1 MGVAQR
7 TKRNAVEL
15 KKKGEAMGSKNG
27 KFYQVST
34 LQALALG
41 FSKSV
46 ITVEDFLLHGDI
58 GLGTFEDVDG
68 EMIVLDGKCYRA
80 KNNGDVVPAEPE
92 RGVPF
97 AAICC
102 FQSQR
107 QEKLSRMDTIEQL
120 KEWGHRIDVD
130 VIAHKEWLTLRTE
143 EDFGLNSMY
152 MVRID
157 GEFSKVDA
165 RSESG
170 TKAHHV
176 SLKDA
181 LSVTQKAFI
190 FEDIKGSLVCV
201 YYPDY
206 MDGINAAG
214 WHLHFLSEDKKHG
227 GHVFDISLTQ
237 GNASFCRISSVE
249 VQIPDTPAF
258 DTYALKGASKDE
270 IKSVEQGKNK

>member
-1 MGVAQR
+1 MNQNNV
-7 TKRNAVEL
+7 
-15 KKKGEAMGSKNG
+15 
-27 KFYQVST
+27 KFFQVST

-46 ITVEDFLLHGDI
+46 ITVEELLKHGNT

-80 KNNGDVVPAEPE
+80 RHDGSVVVAEDK

-97 AAICC
+97 ASVCP

-107 QEKLSRMDTIEQL
+107 LEKIGKVDTIEQL
-120 KEWGHRIDVD
+120 KEW
-130 VIAHKEWLTLRTE
+130 LTLWIE
-143 EDFGLNSMY
+143 KDFSLNSMHV
-152 MVRID
+152 VRID

-176 SLKDA
+176 TLKEA
-181 LSVTQKAFI
+181 LSVTQKAFV
-190 FEDIKGSLVCV
+190 FENIKGSLVCV

-214 WHLHFLSEDKKHG
+214 WHLHFLSEDRTCG
-227 GHVFDISLTQ
+227 GHVFDISITK
-237 GNASFCRISSVE
+237 GDAAFCRITSIE
-249 VQIPDTPAF
+249 IQIPDTPAF

-270 IKSVEQGKNK
+270 IKSVEQGKTP

>member
-1 MGVAQR
+1 M
-7 TKRNAVEL
+7 TAV
-15 KKKGEAMGSKNG
+15 

-46 ITVEDFLLHGDI
+46 VTVGELLRHGNL

-80 KNNGDVVPAEPE
+80 KDNGDVELAQDN

-97 AAICC
+97 AAVCN
-102 FQSQR
+102 FKSTR
-107 QEKLSRMDTIEQL
+107 SEKFGKMNTIDQL
-120 KEWGHRIDVD
+120 
-130 VIAHKEWLTLRTE
+130 KEWLTLRIE
-143 EDFGLNSMY
+143 EEFGLNSMY
-152 MVRID
+152 AVKID
-157 GEFSKVDA
+157 GEFAKVDA

-170 TKAHHV
+170 TRAHHL

-190 FEDIKGSLVCV
+190 FENIAGSLVCV

-206 MDGINAAG
+206 MNGINAAG
-214 WHLHFLSEDKKHG
+214 WHMHFLSEDKKNG
-227 GHVFDISLTQ
+227 GHVFDVSIIRA
-237 GNASFCRISSVE
+237 NAAFCRITSLE
-249 VQIPDTPAF
+249 IQIPDTPAF
-258 DTYALKGASKDE
+258 DTYALKNASQDE
-270 IKSVEQGKNK
+270 IKSVEQGKN

>member
-1 MGVAQR
+1 MG
-7 TKRNAVEL
+7 KY
-15 KKKGEAMGSKNG
+15 
-27 KFYQVST
+27 FQVST

-46 ITVEDFLLHGDI
+46 ITVKELLRHGDM

-68 EMIVLDGKCYRA
+68 EMIVLDGKCYRTR
-80 KNNGDVVPAEPE
+80 NDGNVVPAEDE

-97 AAICC
+97 ASVCC
-102 FQSQR
+102 FQPKR
-107 QEKLSRMDTIEQL
+107 LEKLGRMDTIDRL
-120 KEWGHRIDVD
+120 
-130 VIAHKEWLTLRTE
+130 KEWLTLRIE

-152 MVRID
+152 AVRID

-176 SLKDA
+176 TLKDA
-181 LSVTQKAFI
+181 LSVTQKAFV
-190 FEDIKGSLVCV
+190 FENIKGTLVCV

-214 WHLHFLSEDKKHG
+214 WHLHFLSDDKKYG
-227 GHVFDISLTQ
+227 GHVFDISLAQ
-237 GNASFCRISSVE
+237 GDAAFCRITNVE
-249 VQIPDTPAF
+249 IQIPDTPAF
-258 DTYALKGASKDE
+258 DTYALKAASKDE
-270 IKSVEQGKNK
+270 IKSVEQGKQ

>member
-1 MGVAQR
+1 M
-7 TKRNAVEL
+7 
-15 KKKGEAMGSKNG
+15 

-46 ITVEDFLLHGDI
+46 ITVEELLKNGNT

-80 KNNGDVVPAEPE
+80 KNNGDIVMAEDK

-97 AAICC
+97 AAVCN
-102 FQSQR
+102 FQSNR
-107 QEKLSRMDTIEQL
+107 IEEFGKMDTIENL
-120 KEWGHRIDVD
+120 
-130 VIAHKEWLTLRTE
+130 KEWLTVCIE

-152 MVRID
+152 AVRID
-157 GEFSKVDA
+157 GDFSKVDA

-170 TKAHHV
+170 TVAHHLT
-176 SLKDA
+176 LKDA

-190 FEDIKGSLVCV
+190 FENVKGSLVCV

-214 WHLHFLSEDKKHG
+214 WHLHFISEDKKHG
-227 GHVFDISLTQ
+227 GHVFDVNINQ
-237 GNASFCRISSVE
+237 GKAAFCRITSLE
-249 VQIPDTPAF
+249 IRIPDSPAF

-270 IKSVEQGKNK
+270 IKSVEQGKN

>member
-1 MGVAQR
+1 MP
-7 TKRNAVEL
+7 KY
-15 KKKGEAMGSKNG
+15 
-27 KFYQVST
+27 YQVST
-34 LQALALG
+34 LQALSLG

-46 ITVEDFLLHGDI
+46 VTVGELLQNGNT

-80 KNNGDVVPAEPE
+80 QNNGDVVATENE

-97 AAICC
+97 AAVCH

-107 QEKLSRMDTIEQL
+107 TEEFGKFDTIDAL
-120 KEWGHRIDVD
+120 KKH
-130 VIAHKEWLTLRTE
+130 LTLCIE

-152 MVRID
+152 LVRID
-157 GEFSKVDA
+157 GEFSKIDA

-170 TKAHHV
+170 TRAHHL

-190 FEDIKGSLVCV
+190 FENIKGSLVCV

-214 WHLHFLSEDKKHG
+214 WHLHFISEDRKKG
-227 GHVFDISLTQ
+227 GHVFDLSMIQ
-237 GNASFCRISSVE
+237 GKAAFCRITSLE
-249 VQIPDTPAF
+249 IRIPDTPAF
-258 DTYALKGASKDE
+258 DTYALKSASKDE
-270 IKSVEQGKNK
+270 IKSVEQGKH

>member
-1 MGVAQR
+1 M
-7 TKRNAVEL
+7 KY
-15 KKKGEAMGSKNG
+15 
-27 KFYQVST
+27 YQVST

-46 ITVEDFLLHGDI
+46 ITVGELLQNGNT

-80 KNNGDVVPAEPE
+80 QNNGDIVMAEYE

-97 AAICC
+97 AAVCN
-102 FQSQR
+102 FQSNR
-107 QEKLSRMDTIEQL
+107 TEELGKMDTIENL
-120 KEWGHRIDVD
+120 KQ
-130 VIAHKEWLTLRTE
+130 WLTLRVE

-152 MVRID
+152 AVRID
-157 GEFSKVDA
+157 GDFAKIDA

-170 TKAHHV
+170 TVAHHLT
-176 SLKDA
+176 LKDA

-190 FEDIKGSLVCV
+190 FENLKGSLVCV

-214 WHLHFLSEDKKHG
+214 WHLHFISEDKKHG
-227 GHVFDISLTQ
+227 GHVFDVSVNQ
-237 GNASFCRISSVE
+237 GKADFCRITSLE
-249 VQIPDTPAF
+249 IRIPDSPAF

-270 IKSVEQGKNK
+270 IKSVEQGKS

>member
-1 MGVAQR
+1 MEQN
-7 TKRNAVEL
+7 T
-15 KKKGEAMGSKNG
+15 G
-27 KFYQVST
+27 KFYQLST

-41 FSKSV
+41 YSKSV
-46 ITVEDFLLHGDI
+46 ITVGELLGQGNL

-80 KNNGDVVPAEPE
+80 MNNGDVVPAEEE

-97 AAICC
+97 AAVCH
-102 FQSQR
+102 FQPQR
-107 QEKLSRMDTIEQL
+107 TEKTGETATIEQL
-120 KEWGHRIDVD
+120 KEW
-130 VIAHKEWLTLRTE
+130 LTLRIE

-152 MVRID
+152 AVRID
-157 GEFSKVDA
+157 GEFLKVDA

-176 SLKDA
+176 TLKDA

-190 FEDIKGSLVCV
+190 FENVKGSLVCV

-227 GHVFDISLTQ
+227 GHVFDLAMAR
-237 GNASFCRISSVE
+237 GDASFCRITRVE
-249 VQIPDTPAF
+249 IQIPDAPAF
-258 DTYALKGASKDE
+258 DTYALKGASQEE
-270 IKSVEQGKNK
+270 IKSVEQGKK

>member
-1 MGVAQR
+1 MVAQ
-7 TKRNAVEL
+7 N
-15 KKKGEAMGSKNG
+15 GSKETSENNMG
-27 KFYQVST
+27 KYYQVST

-46 ITVEDFLLHGDI
+46 ITVKELIRHGDM

-80 KNNGDVVPAEPE
+80 KNDGNVVPAEDE

-97 AAICC
+97 ASVCC
-102 FQSQR
+102 FQSER
-107 QEKLSRMDTIEQL
+107 LEKLGRMDTIDRL
-120 KEWGHRIDVD
+120 
-130 VIAHKEWLTLRTE
+130 KEWLTLRIE

-152 MVRID
+152 AVRID
-157 GEFSKVDA
+157 GEFLKVDA

-176 SLKDA
+176 TLKDA
-181 LSVTQKAFI
+181 LSVTQKAFV
-190 FEDIKGSLVCV
+190 FEDIKGTLVCV

-214 WHLHFLSEDKKHG
+214 WHLHFLSDDKKCG
-227 GHVFDISLTQ
+227 GHVFDISLAQ
-237 GNASFCRISSVE
+237 GDAAFCRITSVE
-249 VQIPDTPAF
+249 IQIPDTPAF
-258 DTYALKGASKDE
+258 DTYALKAASKDE
-270 IKSVEQGKNK
+270 IKSVEQGKQ

>member
-1 MGVAQR
+1 MNQ
-7 TKRNAVEL
+7 N
-15 KKKGEAMGSKNG
+15 NG
-27 KFYQVST
+27 KIYQVST

-46 ITVEDFLLHGDI
+46 ITVEELLQHGDI

-80 KNNGDVVPAEPE
+80 TNDGSVLMAEAE

-97 AAICC
+97 ASVCR

-107 QEKLSRMDTIEQL
+107 LEKLDKMDTIEQL
-120 KEWGHRIDVD
+120 KEW
-130 VIAHKEWLTLRTE
+130 LTLHIE
-143 EDFGLNSMY
+143 EDFALNSMHV
-152 MVRID
+152 VRIE

-176 SLKDA
+176 TLKDA

-190 FEDIKGSLVCV
+190 FENTKGSLVCV

-214 WHLHFLSEDKKHG
+214 WHLHFLSEDKKSG
-227 GHVFDISLTQ
+227 GHVFDISLTE
-237 GNASFCRISSVE
+237 GDAVFCRITSIE
-249 VQIPDTPAF
+249 IQIPDTPAF

-270 IKSVEQGKNK
+270 IKSVEQGKSSD

>member
-1 MGVAQR
+1 MNQ
-7 TKRNAVEL
+7 N
-15 KKKGEAMGSKNG
+15 NG
-27 KFYQVST
+27 KFFQVST

-46 ITVEDFLLHGDI
+46 IPVEELLKHGDT

-80 KNNGDVVPAEPE
+80 RNDGSVLVAEDE

-97 AAICC
+97 ASVCP

-107 QEKLSRMDTIEQL
+107 LEKIGKVDTIEQL
-120 KEWGHRIDVD
+120 KEW
-130 VIAHKEWLTLRTE
+130 LTLWIE
-143 EDFGLNSMY
+143 EDFALNSMHV
-152 MVRID
+152 VRID

-176 SLKDA
+176 TLKDA
-181 LSVTQKAFI
+181 LSVTQKSFI
-190 FEDIKGSLVCV
+190 FENIKGSLVCV

-214 WHLHFLSEDKKHG
+214 WHLHFLSEDRMCG
-227 GHVFDISLTQ
+227 GHVFDMADKIFVTFMQLIKK
-237 GNASFCRISSVE
+237 NVYVDAFCNVM
-249 VQIPDTPAF
+249 
-258 DTYALKGASKDE
+258 DE
-270 IKSVEQGKNK
+270 LGIKYKLEGPYPNSRPRAKLPQ

>member
-1 MGVAQR
+1 MNQ
-7 TKRNAVEL
+7 N
-15 KKKGEAMGSKNG
+15 NG

-46 ITVEDFLLHGDI
+46 ITVEELLQHGNM

-80 KNNGDVVPAEPE
+80 QNNGNVLSAEGE

-97 AAICC
+97 ASVCC
-102 FQSQR
+102 FQPQR
-107 QEKLSRMDTIEQL
+107 FEKIGQMETIEKL
-120 KEWGHRIDVD
+120 KEWLMLRI
-130 VIAHKEWLTLRTE
+130 E
-143 EDFGLNSMY
+143 EDFALNSMHA
-152 MVRID
+152 VRID
-157 GEFSKVDA
+157 GEFVKVDA

-176 SLKDA
+176 TLKDA
-181 LSVTQKAFI
+181 LSITQKAFI
-190 FEDIKGSLVCV
+190 FENIKGTLVCV

-214 WHLHFLSEDKKHG
+214 WHLHFLSEDKKCG
-227 GHVFDISLTQ
+227 GHVFDVSLAQ
-237 GNASFCRISSVE
+237 GEAAFCRITSVE
-249 VQIPDTPAF
+249 IQIPDTPAF

-270 IKSVEQGKNK
+270 IKSVEQGKD